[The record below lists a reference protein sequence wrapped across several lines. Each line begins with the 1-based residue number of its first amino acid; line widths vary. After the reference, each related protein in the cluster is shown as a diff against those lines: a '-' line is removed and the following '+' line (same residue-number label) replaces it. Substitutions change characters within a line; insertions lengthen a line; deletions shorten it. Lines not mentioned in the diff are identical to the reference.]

1 MKKNFDTSAL
11 RKTAADIQGA
21 VVPKSVTAD
30 MVGGLFSALVEAQ
43 GEVIEA
49 LGALE
54 REVVTVKVNGYDG
67 DGRVSAAGAK
77 VYVDIFSIGSVPTVA
92 LPRQELTANEEGIV
106 TFEVFKGYQYAVFSK
121 LEGYGAS
128 FQFTYMAAQDT
139 RTIDLWNMPLGVYMC
154 AYAAYCDD
162 NTNTYR
168 CVPVITEVYETE
180 LYDAGNAEW
189 DVQGDEFCEECDYV
203 GVLVSS
209 EHTSFVI
216 EERNKSADYL
226 RWAGSR
232 QYSTAVPTLPLIPIE
247 PAKFD
252 GDWDAAWQYALE
264 LARQDF
270 DGNLNTAKILAF
282 DAVTPAANFCAEFEG
297 WNYRQV
303 FLPSAGQL
311 YLMYINKEA
320 INNLMETA
328 NDEGREFVLLDN
340 EWYWSSTQ
348 ETGFCAWHVDM
359 YDGYAYNYRKG
370 NLTYVRAV
378 SAFHFIY

>member
-67 DGRVSAAGAK
+67 EQRVSAAGAK

-128 FQFTYMAAQDT
+128 FQFSYEACQDA
-139 RTIDLWNMPLGVYMC
+139 RDIELWNMPTGVYMC
-154 AYAAYCDD
+154 GYVGYYNEEDES
-162 NTNTYR
+162 TR
-168 CVPVITEVYETE
+168 GVPFVTESFETE
-180 LYDAGNAEW
+180 YYDSPATMWDAKDGETVDEAGYL
-189 DVQGDEFCEECDYV
+189 GI
-203 GVLVSS
+203 LVATEDTSFIIEQQTRSS
-209 EHTSFVI
+209 E
-216 EERNKSADYL
+216 YL
-226 RWAGSR
+226 TWSGNRYYGKL
-232 QYSTAVPTLPLIPIE
+232 VPTLPAFYLM
-247 PAKFD
+247 AD
-252 GDWDAAWQYALE
+252 GDWEAAQE
-264 LARQDF
+264 LARNDF
-270 DGNLNTAKILAF
+270 DGNLNTAKIQAYCRSAKAAEYCTDEQANNLAQ
-282 DAVTPAANFCAEFEG
+282 
-297 WNYRQV
+297 R

-311 YLMYINKEA
+311 YLMYLNKTA
-320 INNLMETA
+320 INRLVNAA
-328 NDEGREFVLLDN
+328 NGEGWEFDVIDDN
-340 EWYWSSTQ
+340 YYWSSSQ
-348 ETGFCAWHVDM
+348 FDEFCAWNVAMRNGHT
-359 YDGYAYNYRKG
+359 DGTNKG
-370 NLTYVRAV
+370 NDNYVRAV

>member
-1 MKKNFDTSAL
+1 MKKNFDTSAH

-21 VVPKSVTAD
+21 VVPKSITPD

-67 DGRVSAAGAK
+67 NGRVSAAGAK

-92 LPRQELTANEEGIV
+92 LPRQELTANEEGVV

-128 FQFTYMAAQDT
+128 FQFTYMAAQDA
-139 RTIDLWNMPLGVYMC
+139 RTIELWNMPLGVYMC

-162 NTNTYR
+162 NTSTYR
-168 CVPVITEVYETE
+168 CVPVITDNFEVNVYEE
-180 LYDAGNAEW
+180 GNAEW
-189 DVQGDEFCEECDYV
+189 DMRGEEYCEECDYV

-252 GDWDAAWQYALE
+252 GDWNAAWEYALE

-297 WNYRQV
+297 WHYRQT

-311 YLMYINKEA
+311 YLMYINKDA
-320 INNLMETA
+320 INDLMEAA
-328 NDEGREFVLLDN
+328 NNEGREFVLLDN
-340 EWYWSSTQ
+340 DYYWSSTQ
-348 ETGFCAWHVDM
+348 ETEFCAWRVGM
-359 YDGYAYNYRKG
+359 VNGYTRDYYKSLNA
-370 NLTYVRAV
+370 YVRAV

>member
-67 DGRVSAAGAK
+67 EQRVSAAGAK

-128 FQFTYMAAQDT
+128 FQFSYEACQDT
-139 RTIDLWNMPLGVYMC
+139 RDIELWNMPTGVYMC
-154 AYAAYCDD
+154 GYVGYYNEEDES
-162 NTNTYR
+162 TR
-168 CVPVITEVYETE
+168 GVPFVTESFETE
-180 LYDAGNAEW
+180 YYDSPTTMWDANDGEIVDEAGYL
-189 DVQGDEFCEECDYV
+189 GI
-203 GVLVSS
+203 LVATEDTSFIIEQQTRSS
-209 EHTSFVI
+209 E
-216 EERNKSADYL
+216 YL
-226 RWAGSR
+226 TWSGNRYYGKL
-232 QYSTAVPTLPLIPIE
+232 VPTLPAFYLM
-247 PAKFD
+247 AD
-252 GDWDAAWQYALE
+252 GDWEAAQE
-264 LARQDF
+264 LARNDF
-270 DGNLNTAKILAF
+270 DGNLNTAKIQAYCRSAQAAEYCTDSQADNLAQ
-282 DAVTPAANFCAEFEG
+282 
-297 WNYRQV
+297 R

-311 YLMYINKEA
+311 YLMYLNKNA
-320 INNLMETA
+320 INRLVSAA
-328 NDEGREFVLLDN
+328 NGEGWQFDVVDDN
-340 EWYWSSTQ
+340 YYWSSSQ
-348 ETGFCAWHVDM
+348 FDEFCAWLVYM
-359 YDGYAYNYRKG
+359 GDGRTSLNLKG
-370 NLTYVRAV
+370 NNGYVRAV